1 MFARGDLV
9 YNTWRDDGGDQMNEQ
24 IVAVVNERA
33 KERTLGCA
41 EAFRIAEEL
50 GVAPLA
56 VGEAADTANVRLVR
70 CQLGLF
76 GYGEHGRVVR
86 PAESVSPELE
96 QAIREGLA
104 DGRLPCATAWAIADR
119 LGLGKIDVANAAE
132 RLGIR
137 IKPCQLGAF

>member
-1 MFARGDLV
+1 MDER
-9 YNTWRDDGGDQMNEQ
+9 
-24 IVAVVNERA
+24 IVAVVSERA
-33 KERTLGCA
+33 REGTLGCA

-56 VGEAADTANVRLVR
+56 VGEAADAANVRLVR

-76 GYGEHGRVVR
+76 GYGEQKRVVR
-86 PAESVSPELE
+86 PADSVSPELQ

-119 LGLGKIDVANAAE
+119 LGLSRMEVSNAAE
-132 RLGIR
+132 KLGVR
-137 IKPCQLGAF
+137 INLCQLGAF